1 MIVVGRSEDVQDDA
15 PRAKFVDAHRS
26 NVFSTKIHTKGRFI
40 IIFPFLREFPLSC
53 PVKYKEA
60 HTKTNRTALGSHCRA
75 EC

>member
-1 MIVVGRSEDVQDDA
+1 MYKTMLHVPNLLMPIGQMCLVPKYIE
-15 PRAKFVDAHRS
+15 
-26 NVFSTKIHTKGRFI
+26 IKGRFI
-40 IIFPFLREFPLSC
+40 RIFPFLREVPLSC